1 MSAKSYDELETR
13 LTELFDGQARA
24 FPESTREW
32 SDNPVSSVNALDEQ
46 RKRRRARTTFGA
58 VGALAAAVAVVVGV
72 MNYNQSGGRV
82 SVKPPVQDQPLGRAV
97 SWQTENNLVQF
108 NADDFLIEANGKK
121 FTARNTPIAVDSD
134 PGSADYWT
142 LEVTWQEHGVEMR
155 IFIYFASD
163 GRDWWATEIRT
174 YDGQTDG
181 EWIEYHGTYFK
192 SPLGRPF
199 VGDLDLVDKATGS
212 SLHVHG
218 LRLET
223 HPKKFDCTVGSGTYA
238 IVLEYS
244 GSAIELSP
252 GTSATGDKALLLDRA
267 ACATVPQ
274 PDRYTLTWSSTDPS
288 VATVAPAD
296 CTGMGP
302 PPGPAL
308 ADACRRGETPL
319 YTSVK
324 AGRTTFHVVAKDRS
338 TGAVVAQRDIPV
350 TVTG

>member
-13 LTELFDGQARA
+13 LTELFDRQARA

-32 SDNPVSSVNALDEQ
+32 SDNPVSPMNPLDEQ

-58 VGALAAAVAVVVGV
+58 VGALAAAVAVIVGV

-82 SVKPPVQDQPLGRAV
+82 RVKPPVQGQPLGRAV
-97 SWQTENNLVQF
+97 SWQSENNLVQF
-108 NADDFLIEANGKK
+108 KADDFLIEANGKQFSPQK
-121 FTARNTPIAVDSD
+121 TPVAVDSD

-174 YDGQTDG
+174 YDGKTDDD
-181 EWIEYHGTYFK
+181 WIEPYLGTYFK

-238 IVLEYS
+238 IVLDRP
-244 GSAIELSP
+244 AFELSP
-252 GTSATGDKALLLDRA
+252 GTSAMGETALLLDRV

-302 PPGPAL
+302 SPGPAL
-308 ADACRRGETPL
+308 ADACRRGEVPL
-319 YTSVK
+319 YTGVK
-324 AGRTTFHVVAKDRS
+324 AGQTTFHVVAKDRS
-338 TGAVVAQRDIPV
+338 TGAVVAQLDIPV

>member
-13 LTELFDGQARA
+13 LTELFDRQARA

-82 SVKPPVQDQPLGRAV
+82 SVKPPVRGQPFGRPV
-97 SWQTENNLVQF
+97 FWQSENDLVQF
-108 NADDFLIEANGKK
+108 KADDFLIEANGKT
-121 FTARNTPIAVDSD
+121 FTAQNRPVAVDSD

-174 YDGQTDG
+174 YDGKTDAD
-181 EWIEYHGTYFK
+181 WIEPYLGTYFK

-238 IVLEYS
+238 IVL
-244 GSAIELSP
+244 GRPAFELSP
-252 GTSATGDKALLLDRA
+252 GTRAEGETALLLDRA

-296 CTGMGP
+296 CTAMGP
-302 PPGPAL
+302 APGPAL
-308 ADACRRGETPL
+308 ADACRRGEVPL
-319 YTSVK
+319 YTGVK
-324 AGRTTFHVVAKDRS
+324 AGQTTFHVVAKDRT
-338 TGAVVAQRDIPV
+338 TGAVVAQRDFPV

>member
-13 LTELFDGQARA
+13 LTELFDRQARA
-24 FPESTREW
+24 FPESKREW
-32 SDNPVSSVNALDEQ
+32 SDNPVSSVKALDEQ

-72 MNYNQSGGRV
+72 MNFNQSGGRV
-82 SVKPPVQDQPLGRAV
+82 SVKPQVQGQPFGRPVL
-97 SWQTENNLVQF
+97 WQSENDLVRF
-108 NADDFLIEANGKK
+108 KADDFIIEANGKT
-121 FTARNTPIAVDSD
+121 FTAQNTPVAVDSD

-155 IFIYFASD
+155 MFIYFASD

-174 YDGQTDG
+174 YDGQTKGD
-181 EWIEYHGTYFK
+181 WIEYHGAYFK

-212 SLHVHG
+212 TLHVHG

-238 IVLEYS
+238 IVLEYR

-252 GTSATGDKALLLDRA
+252 GTSAIETALLLDRA

-302 PPGPAL
+302 APGPAL
-308 ADACRRGETPL
+308 ADACRRGEVPS
-319 YTSVK
+319 YTGVK
-324 AGRTTFHVVAKDRS
+324 AGQTTFHAVAKDRN
-338 TGAVVAQRDIPV
+338 TGAVVGQRDFPV
-350 TVTG
+350 TVAG